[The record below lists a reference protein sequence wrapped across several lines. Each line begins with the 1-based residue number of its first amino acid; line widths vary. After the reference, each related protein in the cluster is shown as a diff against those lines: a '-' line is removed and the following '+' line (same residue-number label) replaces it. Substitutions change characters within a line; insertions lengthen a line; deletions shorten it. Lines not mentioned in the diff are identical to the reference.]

1 MPNATQQ
8 LLTESA
14 PDLEPKLTMPSRT
27 LDWGSGKARN
37 LSAESIRF
45 RNRANNV

>member
-14 PDLEPKLTMPSRT
+14 PDREPKLTMTPRT
-27 LDWGSGKARN
+27 LDWEAGKARN

-45 RNRANNV
+45 RHRANNV